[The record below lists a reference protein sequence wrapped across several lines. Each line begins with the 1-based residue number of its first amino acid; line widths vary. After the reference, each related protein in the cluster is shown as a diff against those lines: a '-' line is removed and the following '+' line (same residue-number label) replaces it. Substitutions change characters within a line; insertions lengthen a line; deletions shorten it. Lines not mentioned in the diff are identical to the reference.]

1 LQLSFDADLGVLET
15 PDGASIALTRSE
27 RSALELLWKNPKR
40 VITREQFL
48 DVLSEPGS
56 DKRDRN
62 VDFLINRL
70 RRKLLDDAREPRFIA
85 TRYGE
90 GYVWIADTPV
100 SIHTLADADVVI
112 GPVLGLRLVTDPED
126 AAEFARVVARSLAQ
140 AFGAETKAV
149 FAPDCPPPER
159 FGTTAPRLSVELS
172 FFRDRGRT
180 DCVVAIKVF
189 RSRRVLVARRLGVGP
204 SDKAVAP
211 LDEVSR
217 QIVDTL
223 WRMQVTTPL
232 QGDPL
237 PVALLTAW
245 SAEDSPVR
253 APDTASNRQLL
264 ATQTDMERRTLAQWE
279 ANESRLRALLDAE
292 PDDPEVKLLLALNI
306 QSKYVTAGSGIF
318 AHGDGNCAADEDEIE
333 ALVTEALPHVL
344 GHPDYAIIAGKLL
357 HFVQR
362 GYDDL
367 ARDLCERAF
376 AESVAVSRSLSIV
389 GQMRTFFGETD
400 PALDCLDHALDL
412 ARPGSHAHLYALVIK
427 CQTLAAAGRWD
438 ALSSAWRELAG
449 ANSIAGFV
457 LEPLFCDPQA
467 PSMRARALA
476 FLLSRRRAR
485 GIIMHN
491 HYVSA
496 RLFQDRAQA
505 ANSLRSVVRVLS
517 GRFGPDIV
525 PDDIR
530 AVHGDFWQD

>member
-1 LQLSFDADLGVLET
+1 M
-15 PDGASIALTRSE
+15 LTRSE

-48 DVLSEPGS
+48 DDLSEPGS

-70 RRKLLDDAREPRFIA
+70 RKKLLDNARDPQFIA

-90 GYVWIADTPV
+90 GYVWIADAPV
-100 SIHTLADADVVI
+100 SVGSLSDAEVVI
-112 GPVLGLRLVTDPED
+112 GPVLGLKRVTDPEH
-126 AAEFARVVARSLAQ
+126 AAEFARIVARSLAQ
-140 AFGAETKAV
+140 AFGKDTQAV
-149 FAPDCPPPER
+149 YAPDCPPPEC
-159 FGTTAPRLSVELS
+159 FGATVPRLSVELS

-180 DCVVAIKVF
+180 DCIVAIKVF
-189 RSRRVLVARRLGVGP
+189 RSGRVLVARRLGVGP
-204 SDKAVAP
+204 SDAGVAH
-211 LDEVSR
+211 LDEVAR
-217 QIVDTL
+217 QIVDAL
-223 WRMQVTTPL
+223 WRMQVTAAI
-232 QGDPL
+232 GDAPL

-245 SAEDSPVR
+245 SGENAPVR
-253 APDTASNRQLL
+253 APDTSSNRQLL
-264 ATQTDMERRTLAQWE
+264 ATQADMERRTLAQWE
-279 ANESRLRALLDAE
+279 ANERRLRALLDTAG
-292 PDDPEVKLLLALNI
+292 DDPEVKLLLALNI
-306 QSKYVTAGSGIF
+306 QSKYVTAGSRIF
-318 AHGDGNCAADEDEIE
+318 AHGDGDCADDEDEIE

-344 GHPDYAIIAGKLL
+344 GHADYAIIAGKLL

-376 AESVAVSRSLSIV
+376 AESVAVSRSLSVV
-389 GQMRTFFGETD
+389 GQMRAFFGETD
-400 PALDCLDHALDL
+400 PALDCLDHAVDL

-457 LEPLFCDPQA
+457 LEPLFCDPEA

-485 GIIMHN
+485 GIVIHN

-505 ANSLRSVVRVLS
+505 ANSLRGVVRVLS

-530 AVHGDFWQD
+530 AVHGDFWKD